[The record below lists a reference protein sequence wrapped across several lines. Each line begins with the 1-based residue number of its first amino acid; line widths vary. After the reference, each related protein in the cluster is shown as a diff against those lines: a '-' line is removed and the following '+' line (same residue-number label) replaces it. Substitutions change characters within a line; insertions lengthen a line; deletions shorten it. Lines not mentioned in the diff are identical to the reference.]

1 MTAVGGAEASRGL
14 SMDAVVLAGGRGS
27 RLGGVDKAGIVLNGE
42 RLVDRAV
49 AAARANGA
57 ECVVIVGPGSAQ
69 TRNSI
74 LVREDPPLT
83 GPLAALAAALPE
95 VQAESLL
102 LLSCDLVLPSEV
114 CRMLAAHSIPAE
126 FDGVVLRDRDQRP
139 QWLAGVYRVAALR
152 AEFARLG
159 ASIDHAPL
167 RAVLSELQLQW
178 IDAPAHVT
186 ADIDEAA
193 DLERARAAVERDS
206 TGSDSDSRAASA
218 AHEDKDAHG

>member
-167 RAVLSELQLQW
+167 RTVLSELQLQW

-193 DLERARAAVERDS
+193 DLDRARSALERVS
-206 TGSDSDSRAASA
+206 TGSDSDSSAAST